1 MDDRV
6 VVKQALEVT
15 QETFET
21 KYLGLPTPEGR
32 MNKGKFKSLQDKLLK
47 RLIQWGKIFLSQ
59 GGKEVLIKAVAQ
71 ALPVYVMGIF
81 KLPFGLLEELTK
93 MIRDFWWGSEKGR
106 RKTHWISWDSML
118 RPKEHGGIDFKD
130 MRLFNQALLARQAWR
145 LIQQPNTLC
154 AQVLKAKYFPHVIPM
169 DTTFSSNA
177 SSNWSSIEYDLEL
190 LKKGI
195 IWRIGN

>member
-71 ALPVYVMGIF
+71 ALPVYVMGIVLAPLWASGRID
-81 KLPFGLLEELTK
+81 KDASGLLVG
-93 MIRDFWWGSEKGR
+93 IREGE
-106 RKTHWISWDSML
+106 TQNPL
-118 RPKEHGGIDFKD
+118 
-130 MRLFNQALLARQAWR
+130 
-145 LIQQPNTLC
+145 
-154 AQVLKAKYFPHVIPM
+154 
-169 DTTFSSNA
+169 
-177 SSNWSSIEYDLEL
+177 DLM
-190 LKKGI
+190 G
-195 IWRIGN
+195 